1 LKSSGADVREEL
13 LGLASEE
20 TRVREELAGDGSL
33 YEGYHPRM
41 EEVHRRKAE
50 RLREIMKQVGWPG
63 VSLVGEDGERAAWLI
78 LQHAIGEPAFQRR
91 GLEVLSKAAGRGEAP
106 VVQVAMLE
114 DRIRTCEGRGQ
125 RYGTQFDWDEHG
137 EMSPVPIEE
146 PEGVN
151 ERRREVELPPLEGQ
165 IRRMREQV
173 AANGGRAPMDWA
185 MRREEME
192 AWCRAVGWRR

>member
-1 LKSSGADVREEL
+1 MREEL
-13 LGLASEE
+13 LGLASED

-33 YEGYHPRM
+33 YGGYRSRM
-41 EEVHRRKAE
+41 EEVHRRNAE
-50 RLREIMKQVGWPG
+50 RLREIMEEVGWPG

-91 GLEVLSKAAGRGEAP
+91 GLDVLSEAAGRGEAP
-106 VVQVAMLE
+106 LAQVAMLE
-114 DRIRTCEGRGQ
+114 DRILVCEGRKQ

-137 EMSPVPIEE
+137 EMSPVPIED
-146 PEGVN
+146 PEGVD
-151 ERRREVELPPLEGQ
+151 ERRRELELPPLEGQ

-173 AANGGRAPMDWA
+173 AATREQAPKDWA
-185 MRREEME
+185 ARREEME